1 MAAITQ
7 PRPGNPTTIRTPLFV
22 FGVGLALL
30 AFLIM
35 FAFGFIYVGRSSAG
49 SQVRVVVAAT
59 DIQARQ
65 PITLEMLTLNTL
77 PASAVQQDKAFL
89 RLQDLNDYAAIVNIY
104 KGQPITSNL
113 VVANGADA
121 LGAAQSTYLPIPKGY
136 VAIAL
141 PTNELVGAAGYI
153 SQGDY
158 IDVLASVNTGQFSNV
173 NPHVVVE
180 TVFVRLYVLRVGPQ
194 SVVPH
199 QGQPQG
205 VSSSL
210 TVLMTLCDAQYMD
223 WLLLNATLKYA
234 IIAYP
239 DYGSPPGAQSSC
251 PSTAAPGM
259 IGPVEVN
266 ARWNFTKAA

>member
-1 MAAITQ
+1 MAAISQ
-7 PRPGNPTTIRTPLFV
+7 PRPATPTTTIRTPLFIV
-22 FGVGLALL
+22 GVGLALL

-49 SQVRVVVAAT
+49 SQVRVVVAAS
-59 DIQARQ
+59 DIPART
-65 PITLEMLTLNTL
+65 PITAGMLTLNTL
-77 PASAVQQDKAFL
+77 PTSAVPEQSAFF
-89 RLQDLNDYAAIVNIY
+89 RMEDLSGYSAIVNIY
-104 KGQPITSNL
+104 KGEAITANL
-113 VVANGADA
+113 VDNQGDA
-121 LGAAQSTYLPIPKGY
+121 LGAAQSSFLPIPKGY
-136 VAIAL
+136 VAITL
-141 PTNELVGAAGYI
+141 PTSELVGVGGYP

-158 IDVLASVNTGQFSNV
+158 IDVIASVNTGQFSNV
-173 NPHVVVE
+173 NPHVVVG

-194 SVVPH
+194 SVVPR

-234 IIAYP
+234 LISNS
-239 DYGSPPGAQSSC
+239 DYGSKPAAQSDC
-251 PSTAAPGM
+251 PSTAAPGL
-259 IGPVEVN
+259 IGPAEVN